1 MASGEWQVENPK
13 PHQRLELWQQS
24 ILLVKEVYAATAR
37 FPKEELFGLVSQM
50 RRAATSIPSNIAEGA
65 ARNGDKEYLYFLS
78 IARGSLSELDT
89 PIQIAQMLE
98 YLPKEHPL
106 PEFADRVGRLL
117 TGFGR
122 KLLQDGKQA

>member
-24 ILLVKEVYAATAR
+24 MLLVKEVYAATAR

-65 ARNGDKEYLYFLS
+65 ARNGDKEYLHFLS

-89 PIQIAQMLE
+89 QIQIAQMLE

-106 PEFADRVGRLL
+106 SEFADRVGRLL
-117 TGFGR
+117 TGFSK